1 MIKLRPVGI
10 VRNRIRTSGH
20 RDWRRVES
28 RIIIE
33 PEFEPALDGIE
44 GFSNII
50 VVFWMDRLEPRG
62 REVLKVHPQG
72 DKGLPMVGVFSARS
86 PVRPNPL
93 GLTTVRLVERKR
105 NVLKVAGLDAMN
117 GTPVIDIKPFIPG
130 HDLPKDAKV
139 PGWLKEAERRHKH

>member
-1 MIKLRPVGI
+1 MLALRPVGV
-10 VRNRIRTSGH
+10 VRNRVKTAGH
-20 RDWRRVES
+20 RDWRLVES

-44 GFSNII
+44 GFSHII

-62 REVLKVHPQG
+62 RKVLKVHPQG
-72 DKGLPMVGVFSARS
+72 DRGLPLVGVFSARS

-93 GLTTVRLVERKR
+93 GLTTVRLVERKK
-105 NVLKVAGLDAMN
+105 NVLKVTGLDAMN

-130 HDLPKDAKV
+130 HDLPEGAKI
-139 PGWLKEAERRHKH
+139 PDWLKKAEERHQH